1 MNVNK
6 KINVNKILKTFST
19 INNWLNQQ
27 LLTQTIKNWLTNSI
41 TKLRENIQENIQQFN
56 IFTKTDSGK

>member
-1 MNVNK
+1 MLTQEKERINVNVNK

-41 TKLRENIQENIQQFN
+41 TKLRKY
-56 IFTKTDSGK
+56 TGKHSTI

>member
-1 MNVNK
+1 MLTQEKERINMNVNK

-27 LLTQTIKNWLTNSI
+27 LLTQT
-41 TKLRENIQENIQQFN
+41 Q
-56 IFTKTDSGK
+56 